1 MHQESGARILDVV
14 NARDAQRLG
23 TLRDRYR
30 TLAAGLARV
39 GFISQGS
46 IVASY
51 TTCGK
56 PTCRCASDP
65 DARHGPYWQWTRAV
79 HGRTVGKRL
88 RASEAELY
96 RQWIAN
102 QRALERIVSRM
113 QELSRRAGE
122 ILLREE
128 HSGSDAGKAKSS

>member
-1 MHQESGARILDVV
+1 M

-23 TLRDRYR
+23 TLEDRYR
-30 TLAAGLARV
+30 TLAAQLAEV

-46 IVASY
+46 VVASY
-51 TTCGK
+51 TSCGK

-79 HGRTVGKRL
+79 RGRTVGQRL
-88 RASEAELY
+88 TASEAALY

-102 QRALERIVSRM
+102 QRALDRIVSRM
-113 QELSRRAGE
+113 QQISRSANQ
-122 ILLREE
+122 ILLRQER
-128 HSGSDAGKAKSS
+128 SGSDATGKATG